1 MSEGA
6 GALQLSGPKVRS
18 SANQLHNESTALLV
32 TCGVFFCILGSMR
45 LHSSTVASQL
55 VALFPLARTPRDQ
68 SPQRPNNHPNNI
80 ITPLIIVWIA
90 IVPCSGSLISSASHP
105 VCTWLEKASQR
116 AVHATIRARPTIQI
130 SPAGTRDMNSIAGL
144 LTREPQGHMMSP
156 KKFFQEVSILC
167 WHFGQVTVIEILLV
181 TFVIGTNRI
190 GRRRRVCF
198 FVTGKPSSH
207 RNTPIRSKRQSAS
220 NWCNPLF
227 FSSGESLCEPL
238 STTVLPKQLSCFF
251 LGSCQLFP

>member
-1 MSEGA
+1 MRARQVRTESSPTLRKQAEAWRDVLGRRRGGFDREEIAWVSEGA
-6 GALQLSGPKVRS
+6 GALQFSGPKVRS

-32 TCGVFFCILGSMR
+32 MCGVFSCILGSMR

-68 SPQRPNNHPNNI
+68 SPQGQTTNPI
-80 ITPLIIVWIA
+80 ISSPRLSLSWIA

-144 LTREPQGHMMSP
+144 LTRDPQGHMMSP
-156 KKFFQEVSILC
+156 KNSSKYRYSAGILA
-167 WHFGQVTVIEILLV
+167 
-181 TFVIGTNRI
+181 
-190 GRRRRVCF
+190 
-198 FVTGKPSSH
+198 SH
-207 RNTPIRSKRQSAS
+207 
-220 NWCNPLF
+220 
-227 FSSGESLCEPL
+227 SL
-238 STTVLPKQLSCFF
+238 
-251 LGSCQLFP
+251 

>member
-1 MSEGA
+1 MRSFLLHFGQYA
-6 GALQLSGPKVRS
+6 TSFIHCGLSARRS
-18 SANQLHNESTALLV
+18 
-32 TCGVFFCILGSMR
+32 F
-45 LHSSTVASQL
+45 SSRPDTKR
-55 VALFPLARTPRDQ
+55 PIP
-68 SPQRPNNHPNNI
+68 PRPNNHPNNI

-167 WHFGQVTVIEILLV
+167 WHFGQVTVIVILLV